1 MKAGAGNDQ
10 GGELYLTGGRS
21 SEGASGDLGIAS
33 SDGAETGDVVVKT
46 GESTRGNS
54 GELSIT
60 TGHAANSAGSIS
72 LCTGQ
77 GATTSATIDILSS
90 GSSNGRGGGLTLAS
104 GTGTSGGHVG
114 IDGSSIALNAGSSA
128 GGCGGGVDIQAG
140 SGLGG
145 GDVVVNAGG
154 SLVLETGASSESS
167 GGNITVATSGGHASG
182 DISISSERVESES
195 GNVILETGD
204 APVAAG
210 AISILGGNSGGASG
224 SSVAFEV
231 AELQAR
237 YTRLFG
243 PRKMESRIHGAVA
256 HGMEVESCTFKVRK
270 NSFFAEPSNSEI
282 LFRAGNRLRLGNSP
296 VVYQVTKNDGLPTVL
311 EKITLKIRRAFVAT
325 LLHWQESKHDI
336 RNDDDMDMVDFK
348 STLQRAEA
356 EFQARIQY
364 ELFSPIAKMLGKTSH
379 LELRPCGPKE
389 DKASSN
395 LDV

>member
-1 MKAGAGNDQ
+1 MRECRRDY
-10 GGELYLTGGRS
+10 EIRLRL
-21 SEGASGDLGIAS
+21 I
-33 SDGAETGDVVVKT
+33 
-46 GESTRGNS
+46 
-54 GELSIT
+54 
-60 TGHAANSAGSIS
+60 
-72 LCTGQ
+72 
-77 GATTSATIDILSS
+77 
-90 GSSNGRGGGLTLAS
+90 
-104 GTGTSGGHVG
+104 
-114 IDGSSIALNAGSSA
+114 
-128 GGCGGGVDIQAG
+128 GVAD
-140 SGLGG
+140 
-145 GDVVVNAGG
+145 
-154 SLVLETGASSESS
+154 
-167 GGNITVATSGGHASG
+167 H
-182 DISISSERVESES
+182 
-195 GNVILETGD
+195 
-204 APVAAG
+204 
-210 AISILGGNSGGASG
+210 
-224 SSVAFEV
+224 EV